1 MSSLE
6 TDRYIFAY
14 VDAVGTKNIS
24 MDLGRPE
31 KLVKARVTRLKNSGA
46 WDALGRLAQAE
57 ATHTAEYFNALGIK
71 HFLDECSE
79 YELSEVP
86 K

>member
-24 MDLGRPE
+24 MDLGRP
-31 KLVKARVTRLKNSGA
+31 
-46 WDALGRLAQAE
+46 
-57 ATHTAEYFNALGIK
+57 
-71 HFLDECSE
+71 
-79 YELSEVP
+79 
-86 K
+86 